1 LSAKGGTKVTGRG
14 SAGLPPRL
22 LDCIRRFGDEG
33 WRERK
38 QAVEEVLMVLATE
51 QPDGPTFAA
60 LIDTLIDGVIDPLES
75 AIYEGRGHEQKVV
88 AGGGV
93 SARAACQDVLIQLGR
108 ASLPKVLQ
116 RLDPEDTRS
125 SGTRLMVDMIG
136 QIGGE
141 AEIPILTRFLRDTA
155 ADENLRASSAAALGE
170 IGGVRAIEALEQ
182 LLGDESEMLQLYALD
197 ALRAASA
204 AVPVERLAPL
214 LGHAVTRKGAAA
226 LLGVTGAPEAV
237 ELLLPLLGDD
247 MRGVRAAAIE
257 GIARL
262 RVALADRDLAHV
274 VDNSVANIDDETK
287 IKVREL
293 IGHRERDVSVAAIA
307 LAGLARD
314 AGAVAAVLPRMED
327 PMVYERALA
336 LVERL
341 GSAANDALVEVLDTL
356 EVASRE
362 ALYRLIGALPG
373 DVDQRL
379 INLLLEGLDDP
390 LETVS
395 IAACDALQRVGG
407 RSAMAPLYRAC
418 GSEGPVGE
426 HAAEALAEVA
436 ERMSKT
442 RPGGGHDELLL
453 LIGGTWPH
461 AGALARNLCRVVG
474 RLGMLEFVPP
484 LVSMLGSSDVGVR
497 VAAAHALGSI
507 SGDHE
512 GVSALC
518 FALADE
524 DPQVR
529 AATCRSLGLLR
540 DTQSVHPLL
549 AATSDP
555 IALVRAAAVQALVAI
570 DNPIAHARM
579 REIILDD
586 SSTNV
591 VVHAIAGLGR
601 SNQNQD
607 LTLLMSLCAS
617 QDHEVVKAAARA
629 LKGYPAHR
637 ATAALLGLL
646 SHERW
651 DVRWASAEVL
661 SERGDVTALGPLQR
675 ARKLEQDALVK
686 QVLGQAID
694 RLRDLDG
701 EQTVPTAAQAG
712 PASDQTPTSR
722 DTSKA

>member
-1 LSAKGGTKVTGRG
+1 MSSEPSKGGTRVTGRG

-60 LIDTLIDGVIDPLES
+60 LIDTLIDGVIDPLDS
-75 AIYEGRGHEQKVV
+75 AIYEGREREAKVV

-116 RLDPEDTRS
+116 RLDPEDVHS

-141 AEIPILTRFLRDTA
+141 AEIPVLTRFLRNTG
-155 ADENLRASSAAALGE
+155 ADENLRASAAAALGE
-170 IGGVRAIEALEQ
+170 IGGPKAIAALEE
-182 LLGDESEMLQLYALD
+182 LLSDGSEMLQLYALD

-214 LGHAVTRKGAAA
+214 LEHAVTRKGAAG
-226 LLGVTGAPEAV
+226 LLGVSGSAAAV
-237 ELLLPLLGDD
+237 PLMLPLLGDD

-262 RVALADRDLAHV
+262 RVALADQELAHL
-274 VDNSVANIDDETK
+274 VDDAVAAIDDDTK
-287 IKVREL
+287 VKIREL
-293 IGHRERDVSVAAIA
+293 IGHRERDVSIAAIA

-341 GSAANDALVEVLDTL
+341 GTAANDALVEVLDSL

-373 DVDQRL
+373 EVDQRL
-379 INLLLEGLDDP
+379 INLLLEGLEDP
-390 LETVS
+390 LETVAA
-395 IAACDALQRVGG
+395 AACDALRKVGG
-407 RSAMAPLYRAC
+407 RSAMAPLYRSC
-418 GSEGPVGE
+418 GREGPVGE

-436 ERMSKT
+436 ARLAESRQ
-442 RPGGGHDELLL
+442 GGGHDELLL
-453 LIGGTWPH
+453 LIGGAWPQS
-461 AGALARNLCRVVG
+461 GALARNLCRVVG
-474 RLGMLEFVPP
+474 RLGLLEFVPP
-484 LVSMLGSSDVGVR
+484 LVSMLGSSDLGVR
-497 VAAAHALGSI
+497 VAAALALGSVP
-507 SGDHE
+507 GDHE
-512 GVSALC
+512 GIAALC

-529 AATCRSLGLLR
+529 AAACRSLGQLAA
-540 DTQSVHPLL
+540 THSVHPLL

-555 IALVRAAAVQALVAI
+555 VPLVRAAAVQALVAI
-570 DNPIAHARM
+570 GNPISLARM

-591 VVHAIAGLGR
+591 VVHAIAGLGQ

-629 LKGYPAHR
+629 LRLYSAHR

-651 DVRWASAEVL
+651 DVRWAAAEVL
-661 SERGDVTALGPLQR
+661 SERGDVTALQPLER
-675 ARKLEQDALVK
+675 ARKLEQDALVR
-686 QVLGQAID
+686 QILGQAIE
-694 RLRDLDG
+694 RLHELGTRS
-701 EQTVPTAAQAG
+701 Q
-712 PASDQTPTSR
+712 SR
-722 DTSKA
+722 EPSKA

>member
-1 LSAKGGTKVTGRG
+1 MSKGGTRVTGRG
-14 SAGLPPRL
+14 SQGLPPRL

-60 LIDTLIDGVIDPLES
+60 LIDTLIDGVIDPLAS
-75 AIYEGRGHEQKVV
+75 AIYEGREHETRVI

-108 ASLPKVLQ
+108 VSLPKVLE
-116 RLDPEDTRS
+116 RLDPEDTQS

-136 QIGGE
+136 QIGSE
-141 AEIPILTRFLRDTA
+141 REIPILTKFLVDVD
-155 ADENLRASSAAALGE
+155 ADENLRASAAAALGE
-170 IGGVRAIEALEQ
+170 IGGPKAIAALEQ
-182 LLGDESEMLQLYALD
+182 LLSDASEMLQLYALD

-204 AVPVERLAPL
+204 SVSVDRLAPL
-214 LGHAVTRKGAAA
+214 LGRPVTRKGAAA
-226 LLGVTGAPEAV
+226 LLGVTGSERAV

-247 MRGVRAAAIE
+247 MRGVRAAAVE

-262 RVALADRDLAHV
+262 RVALADEGKASLVDDAVAV
-274 VDNSVANIDDETK
+274 VNDETK
-287 IKVREL
+287 VKIREL
-293 IGHRERDVSVAAIA
+293 IGHRERDVSIAAIA

-341 GSAANDALVEVLDTL
+341 GSAANHALVEVLDSL

-373 DVDQRL
+373 QVDDRL
-379 INLLLEGLDDP
+379 IDLLLEGLHDP
-390 LETVS
+390 LESVAS
-395 IAACDALQRVGG
+395 AACDAVRRVGG
-407 RSAMAPLYRAC
+407 RSAMRPLYDCCKR
-418 GSEGPVGE
+418 EGPVGE

-436 ERMSKT
+436 QRLAEARK
-442 RPGGGHDELLL
+442 GGGHDDLLL
-453 LIGGTWPH
+453 LIGGAWPQS
-461 AGALARNLCRVVG
+461 GALARNVCRVVG
-474 RLGMLEFVPP
+474 RLGLVQYVPP

-497 VAAAHALGSI
+497 VAAALALGSI
-507 SGDHE
+507 PGDHE
-512 GVSALC
+512 GIGALC
-518 FALADE
+518 FSLADE

-529 AATCRSLGLLR
+529 AAACRSLGQLGDL
-540 DTQSVHPLL
+540 QSVQPLL

-555 IALVRAAAVQALVAI
+555 VALVRAAAVQALVAI
-570 DNPIAHARM
+570 DNPIILARM

-586 SSTNV
+586 SATNV

-601 SNQNQD
+601 STQNQD
-607 LTLLMSLCAS
+607 LTLLMSLCAA

-629 LKGYPAHR
+629 LKNFPAHR

-646 SHERW
+646 SHDRW
-651 DVRWASAEVL
+651 DVRWAAAEVL
-661 SERGDVTALGPLQR
+661 SERGDATALGPLGR
-675 ARKLEQDALVK
+675 ARNLEQDALVR
-686 QVLGQAID
+686 QILGQAID
-694 RLRDLDG
+694 RLRSLED
-701 EQTVPTAAQAG
+701 ERTEPSAKHE
-712 PASDQTPTSR
+712 
-722 DTSKA
+722 SK

>member
-1 LSAKGGTKVTGRG
+1 MSSEPSKRGTRVTGRG

-60 LIDTLIDGVIDPLES
+60 LIDTLIDGVIDPLDS
-75 AIYEGRGHEQKVV
+75 AIYEGREREAKVV

-116 RLDPEDTRS
+116 RLDPEDVNS

-141 AEIPILTRFLRDTA
+141 AEIPVLVKFLRNKD
-155 ADENLRASSAAALGE
+155 ADENLRASAAAALGE
-170 IGGVRAIEALEQ
+170 IGGPKAIAALED
-182 LLGDESEMLQLYALD
+182 LLADSSEMLQLYALD

-214 LGHAVTRKGAAA
+214 LDHAVTRKGAAG
-226 LLGVTGAPEAV
+226 LLGVSGSPTAV
-237 ELLLPLLGDD
+237 PLILPLLGDD

-262 RVALADRDLAHV
+262 RVVLADQGLAHL
-274 VDNSVANIDDETK
+274 VDDAVAAIDDPTK
-287 IKVREL
+287 AKIREL
-293 IGHRERDVSVAAIA
+293 IGHRERDVSIAAIA

-336 LVERL
+336 LIERL
-341 GSAANDALVEVLDTL
+341 GSAANDALVEVLDSL

-373 DVDQRL
+373 EVDQRL
-379 INLLLEGLDDP
+379 VNLLLEGLEDP
-390 LETVS
+390 LETVAA
-395 IAACDALQRVGG
+395 AACDALRKVGG
-407 RSAMAPLYRAC
+407 RSAMAPLYRSC
-418 GSEGPVGE
+418 GREGPVGE

-436 ERMSKT
+436 ARLAAS
-442 RPGGGHDELLL
+442 RQGGGHDELLL
-453 LIGGTWPH
+453 LIGGAWPQ

-474 RLGMLEFVPP
+474 RLGLLEFVPP

-497 VAAAHALGSI
+497 VAAALALGSVQ
-507 SGDHE
+507 GEHE
-512 GVSALC
+512 GIAALC

-529 AATCRSLGLLR
+529 AAACRSLGQLAAAH
-540 DTQSVHPLL
+540 SVHPLL

-555 IALVRAAAVQALVAI
+555 VPLVRAAAVQALVAI
-570 DNPIAHARM
+570 ANPITLARM

-591 VVHAIAGLGR
+591 VVHAIAGLGL

-629 LKGYPAHR
+629 LRLYPAHR

-651 DVRWASAEVL
+651 DVRWAAAEVL
-661 SERGDVTALGPLQR
+661 SERGDVTALQPLER
-675 ARKLEQDALVK
+675 ARKLEQDALVR
-686 QVLGQAID
+686 QILGQAIE
-694 RLRDLDG
+694 RLHDLG
-701 EQTVPTAAQAG
+701 SQPPT
-712 PASDQTPTSR
+712 PEL
-722 DTSKA
+722 SKA

>member
-1 LSAKGGTKVTGRG
+1 M
-14 SAGLPPRL
+14 PPRL

-60 LIDTLIDGVIDPLES
+60 LIDTLIDGVIDPLDS
-75 AIYEGRGHEQKVV
+75 AIYEGREHETKVV

-116 RLDPEDTRS
+116 RLDPDDTRS

-141 AEIPILTRFLRDTA
+141 SEIGILTGFLRDA
-155 ADENLRASSAAALGE
+155 SADENLRASAAAALGE
-170 IGGVRAIEALEQ
+170 IGGPRAIAALEQ
-182 LLGDESEMLQLYALD
+182 LLADDSEMLQLYALD

-204 AVPVERLAPL
+204 AVPVDRLAPL

-226 LLGVTGAPEAV
+226 LLGVTSSPDAV
-237 ELLLPLLGDD
+237 PLLIPLLGDD

-262 RVALADRDLAHV
+262 RVALADRDLSDI
-274 VDNSVANIDDETK
+274 VDDAVANIDDETK
-287 IKVREL
+287 AKVREL
-293 IGHRERDVSVAAIA
+293 IGHRERDVSIAAIA
-307 LAGLARD
+307 LAGLAKD

-341 GSAANDALVEVLDTL
+341 GTAANDALVEVLDSL

-373 DVDQRL
+373 EVDQRL
-379 INLLLEGLDDP
+379 INLLLEGLEDP
-390 LETVS
+390 LETVAA
-395 IAACDALQRVGG
+395 AACDALRRVGG
-407 RSAMAPLYRAC
+407 RSAMAPLYRGC
-418 GSEGPVGE
+418 GRQGPVGE
-426 HAAEALAEVA
+426 HAAEALAAVA
-436 ERMSKT
+436 ERMASA

-453 LIGGTWPH
+453 LIGGSWPH

-474 RLGMLEFVPP
+474 RLGLLEFVPP
-484 LVSMLGSSDVGVR
+484 LVSMLGSSDLGVR
-497 VAAAHALGSI
+497 VAAALALGNVA
-507 SGDHE
+507 GDHE
-512 GVSALC
+512 GVGALC
-518 FALADE
+518 FSLADE

-529 AATCRSLGLLR
+529 AAACRSLGQLA

-555 IALVRAAAVQALVAI
+555 VALVRAAAVQALVAI
-570 DNPIAHARM
+570 GNPITLARM

-586 SSTNV
+586 NSTNV
-591 VVHAIAGLGR
+591 VVHAIAGLGH
-601 SNQNQD
+601 STQNQD

-629 LKGYPAHR
+629 LKQYPAHR

-651 DVRWASAEVL
+651 DVRWAAAEVL
-661 SERGDVTALGPLQR
+661 SERGDVTALGPLER
-675 ARKLEQDALVK
+675 ARKLEQDALVR
-686 QVLGQAID
+686 QILGQAID
-694 RLRDLDG
+694 RLRVLLD
-701 EQTVPTAAQAG
+701 PSAAGA
-712 PASDQTPTSR
+712 PEHED
-722 DTSKA
+722 SKKA

>member
-1 LSAKGGTKVTGRG
+1 
-14 SAGLPPRL
+14 
-22 LDCIRRFGDEG
+22 
-33 WRERK
+33 
-38 QAVEEVLMVLATE
+38 MVLATE

-60 LIDTLIDGVIDPLES
+60 LIDTLIDGVIDPLAS
-75 AIYEGRGHEQKVV
+75 AIYEGREHETKVV

-116 RLDPEDTRS
+116 RLDPDDTRS

-141 AEIPILTRFLRDTA
+141 SEIPILTKFLRDA
-155 ADENLRASSAAALGE
+155 EADENLRASAAAALGE
-170 IGGVRAIEALEQ
+170 IGGPTAIAALEE
-182 LLGDESEMLQLYALD
+182 LLGDDSEMLQLYALD

-214 LGHAVTRKGAAA
+214 LEHAVTRKGAAA
-226 LLGVTGAPEAV
+226 LLGVTASVEAV

-262 RVALADRDLAHV
+262 RVALAERDLANV
-274 VDNSVANIDDETK
+274 VDDAVAVIDDETK

-293 IGHRERDVSVAAIA
+293 IGHRERDVSIAAIA
-307 LAGLARD
+307 LAGLAKD

-341 GSAANDALVEVLDTL
+341 GTAANDALVEVLDSL

-373 DVDQRL
+373 EVDQRL
-379 INLLLEGLDDP
+379 INLLLEGLEDP
-390 LETVS
+390 LETVAA
-395 IAACDALQRVGG
+395 AACDALRRVGG
-407 RSAMAPLYRAC
+407 RSAMAPLYRGC
-418 GSEGPVGE
+418 GREGPVGE

-436 ERMSKT
+436 ERRSAE
-442 RPGGGHDELLL
+442 RRGRGHDELLL
-453 LIGGTWPH
+453 LIGGSWPH

-474 RLGMLEFVPP
+474 RLGLIEFVPP

-497 VAAAHALGSI
+497 VAAALALGSI
-507 SGDHE
+507 AGDHE
-512 GVSALC
+512 GVGALC
-518 FALADE
+518 FSLADE

-529 AATCRSLGLLR
+529 AAACRSLGQLA
-540 DTQSVHPLL
+540 DAQSVHPLL

-555 IALVRAAAVQALVAI
+555 IALVRAAAVQALVSI
-570 DNPIAHARM
+570 DNPISLARM

-629 LKGYPAHR
+629 LKYYPAHR

-651 DVRWASAEVL
+651 DVRWAAAEVL

-675 ARKLEQDALVK
+675 ARKLEQDALVR
-686 QVLGQAID
+686 QILGQAID
-694 RLRDLDG
+694 RLREL
-701 EQTVPTAAQAG
+701 EAERTE
-712 PASDQTPTSR
+712 TSGR
-722 DTSKA
+722 NPSRNLGRNPGRNPEDKPKA

>member
-1 LSAKGGTKVTGRG
+1 MSSEPSKGGTKVTGRG

-60 LIDTLIDGVIDPLES
+60 LIDTLIDGVIDPLYS
-75 AIYEGRGHEQKVV
+75 AIYEGREREAKVV

-116 RLDPEDTRS
+116 RLDVDDVRS
-125 SGTRLMVDMIG
+125 SGTRLLVDMIG

-141 AEIPILTRFLRDTA
+141 AEIPILTKFLRNND
-155 ADENLRASSAAALGE
+155 ADENLRASAAAALGE
-170 IGGVRAIEALEQ
+170 IGGPKAVAALED
-182 LLGDESEMLQLYALD
+182 LLADESEMLQLYALD

-214 LGHAVTRKGAAA
+214 LQHAVTRKGAAA
-226 LLGVTGAPEAV
+226 LLGVSGSADAV
-237 ELLLPLLGDD
+237 PLMLPLLADD

-257 GIARL
+257 GLARL
-262 RVALADRDLAHV
+262 RVALADQDLAHV
-274 VDNSVANIDDETK
+274 VDDSVAAIDDETK
-287 IKVREL
+287 VKVREL
-293 IGHRERDVSVAAIA
+293 IGHRERDVSIAAIA

-336 LVERL
+336 LIERL
-341 GSAANDALVEVLDTL
+341 GSAANDALVEVLDSL

-373 DVDQRL
+373 EVDQRL
-379 INLLLEGLDDP
+379 INLLLEGLEDP
-390 LETVS
+390 LESVAA
-395 IAACDALQRVGG
+395 AACDALRKVGG
-407 RSAMAPLYRAC
+407 RSAMAPLYRSC
-418 GSEGPVGE
+418 GREGPVGE

-436 ERMSKT
+436 ARLAAA
-442 RPGGGHDELLL
+442 RGGGHDELLL
-453 LIGGTWPH
+453 LIGGAWPQ

-474 RLGMLEFVPP
+474 RLGLLEFVPP
-484 LVSMLGSSDVGVR
+484 LVSMLGSSDLGVR
-497 VAAAHALGSI
+497 VAAALALGSVP
-507 SGDHE
+507 GDHE
-512 GVSALC
+512 GVAALC

-529 AATCRSLGLLR
+529 AAACRSLGQLAA
-540 DTQSVHPLL
+540 THSVHPLL

-555 IALVRAAAVQALVAI
+555 VPLVRAAAVQALVAI
-570 DNPIAHARM
+570 GNPISLARM

-586 SSTNV
+586 NSTNV
-591 VVHAIAGLGR
+591 VVHAIAGLGQ

-629 LKGYPAHR
+629 LRLYSAHR

-651 DVRWASAEVL
+651 DVRWAAAEVL
-661 SERGDVTALGPLQR
+661 SERGDVTALQPLER
-675 ARKLEQDALVK
+675 ARKLEQDALVR
-686 QVLGQAID
+686 QILGQAIE
-694 RLRDLDG
+694 RLH
-701 EQTVPTAAQAG
+701 EVAQ
-712 PASDQTPTSR
+712 SQEL
-722 DTSKA
+722 SKA

>member
-1 LSAKGGTKVTGRG
+1 MSAKGGTKVTGRG

-60 LIDTLIDGVIDPLES
+60 LIDTLIDGVIDPLDS
-75 AIYEGRGHEQKVV
+75 AIYEGRENETKVV

-141 AEIPILTRFLRDTA
+141 SEISILTGFLRDA
-155 ADENLRASSAAALGE
+155 EADENLRASAAAALGE
-170 IGGVRAIEALEQ
+170 IGGPRAIDALEQ
-182 LLGDESEMLQLYALD
+182 LLADDSEMLQLYALD

-214 LGHAVTRKGAAA
+214 LSHAVTRKGAAA
-226 LLGVTGAPEAV
+226 LLGVTSSPDAV
-237 ELLLPLLGDD
+237 PLLIPLLGDD

-262 RVALADRDLAHV
+262 RVALADHDLSDI
-274 VDNSVANIDDETK
+274 VDDAVANIDDETK
-287 IKVREL
+287 AKVREL
-293 IGHRERDVSVAAIA
+293 IGHRERDVSIAAIA
-307 LAGLARD
+307 LAGLAKD

-341 GSAANDALVEVLDTL
+341 GTAANDALVEVLDSL

-373 DVDQRL
+373 EVDQRL
-379 INLLLEGLDDP
+379 INLLLEGLEDP
-390 LETVS
+390 LETVAA
-395 IAACDALQRVGG
+395 AACDALRRVGG
-407 RSAMAPLYRAC
+407 RSAMAPLYRGC
-418 GSEGPVGE
+418 GRQGPVGE

-436 ERMSKT
+436 ERMSRA

-453 LIGGTWPH
+453 LIGGSWPH
-461 AGALARNLCRVVG
+461 AGSLARNLCRVVG
-474 RLGMLEFVPP
+474 RLGLLEFVPP
-484 LVSMLGSSDVGVR
+484 LVSMLGSSDLGVR
-497 VAAAHALGSI
+497 VAAALALGNVA
-507 SGDHE
+507 GEHE
-512 GVSALC
+512 GVGALC
-518 FALADE
+518 FSLADE

-529 AATCRSLGLLR
+529 AAACRSLGQLA

-570 DNPIAHARM
+570 GNPITLARM

-601 SNQNQD
+601 STQNQD

-629 LKGYPAHR
+629 LKHYPAHR

-651 DVRWASAEVL
+651 DVRWAAAEVL
-661 SERGDVTALGPLQR
+661 SERGDVTALGPLER
-675 ARKLEQDALVK
+675 ARKLEQDALVR
-686 QVLGQAID
+686 QILGQAID
-694 RLRDLDG
+694 RLRVLSD
-701 EQTVPTAAQAG
+701 PSSAAAG
-712 PASDQTPTSR
+712 ASEKREDFKR
-722 DTSKA
+722 A

>member
-1 LSAKGGTKVTGRG
+1 MSSEPSKGGTRVTGRG

-60 LIDTLIDGVIDPLES
+60 LIDTLIDGVIDPLDS
-75 AIYEGRGHEQKVV
+75 AIYEGREREAKVV

-116 RLDPEDTRS
+116 RLDPDDVHS

-141 AEIPILTRFLRDTA
+141 AEIPVLVRFLRNTE
-155 ADENLRASSAAALGE
+155 ADENLRASAAAALGE
-170 IGGVRAIEALEQ
+170 IGGPKAIASLEE
-182 LLGDESEMLQLYALD
+182 LLADSSEMLQLYALD

-214 LGHAVTRKGAAA
+214 LEHAVTRKGAAG
-226 LLGVTGAPEAV
+226 LLGVSGSAAAV
-237 ELLLPLLGDD
+237 PLMLPLLGDD

-257 GIARL
+257 GLARL
-262 RVALADRDLAHV
+262 RVALADQGLAHL
-274 VDNSVANIDDETK
+274 VDDAVSVIDDDTK
-287 IKVREL
+287 AKVREL
-293 IGHRERDVSVAAIA
+293 IGHRERDVSIAAIA

-341 GSAANDALVEVLDTL
+341 GTAANDALVEVLDSL

-373 DVDQRL
+373 EVDQRL
-379 INLLLEGLDDP
+379 INLLLEGLEDP
-390 LETVS
+390 LETVAA
-395 IAACDALQRVGG
+395 AACDALRKVGG
-407 RSAMAPLYRAC
+407 RSAMAPLYRGC
-418 GSEGPVGE
+418 GREGPVGE

-436 ERMSKT
+436 ARLAESRQ
-442 RPGGGHDELLL
+442 GGGHDELLL
-453 LIGGTWPH
+453 LIGGAWPQ

-474 RLGMLEFVPP
+474 RLGLLEFVPP
-484 LVSMLGSSDVGVR
+484 LVSMLGSSDLGVR
-497 VAAAHALGSI
+497 VAAALALGSVP
-507 SGDHE
+507 GDHE
-512 GVSALC
+512 GVAALC

-529 AATCRSLGLLR
+529 AAACRSLGQLAA
-540 DTQSVHPLL
+540 THSVHPLL

-555 IALVRAAAVQALVAI
+555 VPLVRAAAVQALVAI
-570 DNPIAHARM
+570 GNPISLARM

-591 VVHAIAGLGR
+591 VVHAIAGLGQ

-629 LKGYPAHR
+629 LRLYSAHR

-651 DVRWASAEVL
+651 DVRWAAAEVL
-661 SERGDVTALGPLQR
+661 SERGDVTALQPLER
-675 ARKLEQDALVK
+675 ARKLEQDALVR
-686 QVLGQAID
+686 QILGQAIE
-694 RLRDLDG
+694 RLH
-701 EQTVPTAAQAG
+701 EFQ
-712 PASDQTPTSR
+712 SR
-722 DTSKA
+722 SQSQDPSKA

>member
-1 LSAKGGTKVTGRG
+1 MSADQQGGSKGGTKVTGRG
-14 SAGLPPRL
+14 GAGLPPKL

-60 LIDTLIDGVIDPLES
+60 LLDTLIDGVIDPLES
-75 AIYEGRGHEQKVV
+75 AIYEGREDEAKVI

-93 SARAACQDVLIQLGR
+93 SARAACQDVLVQLGR
-108 ASLPKVLQ
+108 ASLPKVLE
-116 RLDPEDTRS
+116 RLDPEDTQS

-136 QIGGE
+136 EIGGE
-141 AEIPILTRFLRDTA
+141 AEIPLLIRFLRDDD

-170 IGGVRAIEALEQ
+170 IGGEKAIKALEE
-182 LLGDESEMLQLYALD
+182 LLADDSEMLQLYALD
-197 ALRAASA
+197 ALRAAGA
-204 AVPVERLAPL
+204 AVAVGSLAPL
-214 LGHAVTRKGAAA
+214 LEHAVTRKGAVA
-226 LLGVTGAPEAV
+226 LLGITEDPEAV
-237 ELLLPLLGDD
+237 PLLIPALDDD
-247 MRGVRAAAIE
+247 MRGVRAAAVE
-257 GIARL
+257 GLARL
-262 RVALADRDLAHV
+262 RMALAEQDKAAL
-274 VDNSVANIDDETK
+274 VDDAVAAVGDETK
-287 IKVREL
+287 AHIRDL
-293 IGHRERDVSVAAIA
+293 ISHREREASLAAIA
-307 LAGLARD
+307 LAGLASD
-314 AGAVAAVLPRMED
+314 AKAVAAVLPRMDD

-341 GSAANDALVEVLDTL
+341 GSAANDSLVEVLDNL
-356 EVASRE
+356 EVSSRD

-373 DVDQRL
+373 EVDQRL
-379 INLLLEGLDDP
+379 INLLLEGLEDP
-390 LETVS
+390 LETVAA
-395 IAACDALQRVGG
+395 AACDALEKVGG

-418 GSEGPVGE
+418 GREGLVGE

-436 ERMSKT
+436 LRQAQS
-442 RPGGGHDELLL
+442 RSGGGHDDLML
-453 LIGGTWPH
+453 LIGGSWPQS
-461 AGALARNLCRVVG
+461 GALARNLCRVVG
-474 RLGMLEFVPP
+474 RLGLVDFVPP

-497 VAAAHALGSI
+497 VAAALALGSVP
-507 SGDHE
+507 GDHE
-512 GVSALC
+512 GVGALC

-529 AATCRSLGLLR
+529 AAACRSLGQLS
-540 DTQSVHPLL
+540 DAQSVHPLL

-555 IALVRAAAVQALVAI
+555 VALVRAAAVQALVAI
-570 DNPIAHARM
+570 DNPITMARM

-591 VVHAIAGLGR
+591 VVHAIAGLGH
-601 SNQNQD
+601 STQNQD

-629 LKGYPAHR
+629 LKGFNAHR

-651 DVRWASAEVL
+651 DVRWAAAEVL

-675 ARKLEQDALVK
+675 ARKFEHDALVR
-686 QVLGQAID
+686 QILQQAIEKLTGSPSVD
-694 RLRDLDG
+694 
-701 EQTVPTAAQAG
+701 EA
-712 PASDQTPTSR
+712 
-722 DTSKA
+722 

>member
-1 LSAKGGTKVTGRG
+1 MSSEPSKRGTRVTGRG

-60 LIDTLIDGVIDPLES
+60 LIDTLIDGVIDPLDS
-75 AIYEGRGHEQKVV
+75 AIYEGREREAKVV

-116 RLDPEDTRS
+116 RLDPEDVHS

-141 AEIPILTRFLRDTA
+141 AEIPVLTRFLRNTE
-155 ADENLRASSAAALGE
+155 ADENLRASAAAALGE
-170 IGGVRAIEALEQ
+170 IGGPKAIAALEE
-182 LLGDESEMLQLYALD
+182 LLSDGSEMLQLYALD

-214 LGHAVTRKGAAA
+214 LEHAVTRKGAAG
-226 LLGVTGAPEAV
+226 LLGVSGSPDAV
-237 ELLLPLLGDD
+237 ALMLPLLGDD
-247 MRGVRAAAIE
+247 MRGVRAAAID

-262 RVALADRDLAHV
+262 RVALADQGLAHL
-274 VDNSVANIDDETK
+274 VDDAVAAIDDDTK
-287 IKVREL
+287 VKIREL
-293 IGHRERDVSVAAIA
+293 IGHRERDVSIAAIA

-341 GSAANDALVEVLDTL
+341 GSAANDALVEVLDSL

-373 DVDQRL
+373 EVDQRL
-379 INLLLEGLDDP
+379 INLLLEGLEDP
-390 LETVS
+390 LETVAA
-395 IAACDALQRVGG
+395 AACDALCKVGG
-407 RSAMAPLYRAC
+407 RSAMAPLYRSC
-418 GSEGPVGE
+418 GREGPVGE

-436 ERMSKT
+436 ARLAESRQ
-442 RPGGGHDELLL
+442 GGGHDELLL
-453 LIGGTWPH
+453 LIGGAWPQ

-474 RLGMLEFVPP
+474 RLGLLEFVPP
-484 LVSMLGSSDVGVR
+484 LVSMLGSSDLGVR
-497 VAAAHALGSI
+497 VAAALALGSVR
-507 SGDHE
+507 GEHE
-512 GVSALC
+512 GVAALC

-529 AATCRSLGLLR
+529 AAACRSLGQLAA
-540 DTQSVHPLL
+540 THSVHPLL

-555 IALVRAAAVQALVAI
+555 VPLVRAAAVQALVAI
-570 DNPIAHARM
+570 GNPISLARM

-591 VVHAIAGLGR
+591 VVHAIAGLGL

-629 LKGYPAHR
+629 LRLYSAHR

-651 DVRWASAEVL
+651 DVRWAAAEVL
-661 SERGDVTALGPLQR
+661 SERGDVTALQPLER
-675 ARKLEQDALVK
+675 ARKLEQDVLV
-686 QVLGQAID
+686 QQILGQAIE
-694 RLRDLDG
+694 RLREVG
-701 EQTVPTAAQAG
+701 AG
-712 PASDQTPTSR
+712 PQNQSQDL
-722 DTSKA
+722 SKA

>member
-1 LSAKGGTKVTGRG
+1 MSAKGGTKVTGRG
-14 SAGLPPRL
+14 GAGMPPRL

-38 QAVEEVLMVLATE
+38 QAVEEILMVLATE

-60 LIDTLIDGVIDPLES
+60 LIDTLIDGVIDPLAS
-75 AIYEGRGHEQKVV
+75 AIYEGRETETKVV

-116 RLDPEDTRS
+116 RLDPEDTKS

-141 AEIPILTRFLRDTA
+141 PEIPILTTFLRDES
-155 ADENLRASSAAALGE
+155 ADENLRASAAAALGE
-170 IGGVRAIEALEQ
+170 IGGPKAVEALEE
-182 LLGDESEMLQLYALD
+182 LLGDDSEMLQLYALD

-204 AVPVERLAPL
+204 SVSIERLEPL
-214 LGHAVTRKGAAA
+214 LGRAVTRKGAAA
-226 LLGVTGAPEAV
+226 LLGVTGSERAV
-237 ELLLPLLGDD
+237 ELLLPMLGDD

-262 RVALADRDLAHV
+262 RVALADEGKAAL
-274 VDNSVANIDDETK
+274 VDDAVANIDDATK
-287 IKVREL
+287 VKVREL
-293 IGHRERDVSVAAIA
+293 IGHREREVSISAIA

-341 GSAANDALVEVLDTL
+341 GSAANDALVEVLDSL

-362 ALYRLIGALPG
+362 ALYRLIGALPIG
-373 DVDQRL
+373 VDPRL
-379 INLLLEGLDDP
+379 INLLLEGLEDP
-390 LETVS
+390 LETVAS
-395 IAACDALQRVGG
+395 AACDALRRVGD
-407 RSAMAPLYRAC
+407 RSSMRPLYEAC
-418 GSEGPVGE
+418 KRDGPVGE

-436 ERMSKT
+436 ERLSAA
-442 RPGGGHDELLL
+442 RPSGSHDELLL
-453 LIGGTWPH
+453 LIGGAWPQT
-461 AGALARNLCRVVG
+461 GAIARNVCRVVG
-474 RLGMLEFVPP
+474 RLGLVDYVPP

-497 VAAAHALGSI
+497 VAAALALGSI
-507 SGDHE
+507 PGDHE

-518 FALADE
+518 FSLADE

-529 AATCRSLGLLR
+529 AAACRSLGQLR
-540 DTQSVHPLL
+540 DPQSVHPLL

-555 IALVRAAAVQALVAI
+555 VALVRAAAVQALVAI
-570 DNPIAHARM
+570 DNPITLARM

-601 SNQNQD
+601 SNHGQD

-629 LKGYPAHR
+629 LRHYAAHR

-651 DVRWASAEVL
+651 DVRWAAAEVL
-661 SERGDVTALGPLQR
+661 SERGDVTALGPLAR
-675 ARKLEQDALVK
+675 ARNFEQDALVR
-686 QVLGQAID
+686 QILNQAID
-694 RLRDLDG
+694 HLRAIEEG
-701 EQTVPTAAQAG
+701 EGEDESTAPSSH
-712 PASDQTPTSR
+712 PATEEPSDSP
-722 DTSKA
+722 KA

>member
-1 LSAKGGTKVTGRG
+1 MSAKGGTKVTGRG
-14 SAGLPPRL
+14 GAGLPPRL

-60 LIDTLIDGVIDPLES
+60 LIDALIDGVIDPLDS
-75 AIYEGRGHEQKVV
+75 AIYEGRGHEAKVV

-108 ASLPKVLQ
+108 MSLPKVLQ

-125 SGTRLMVDMIG
+125 SGTRLMVDLIG
-136 QIGGE
+136 QLGGE
-141 AEIPILTRFLRDTA
+141 TEIPILTKFLQDTD

-170 IGGVRAIEALEQ
+170 IGGQKAVEALEQ
-182 LLGDESEMLQLYALD
+182 LLGDDSEMLQLYALD

-204 AVPVERLAPL
+204 SVSVTRLAPL
-214 LGHAVTRKGAAA
+214 LEQAVTRKGAAA
-226 LLGVTGAPEAV
+226 LLGVTAAPEAV
-237 ELLLPLLGDD
+237 PLLLPLLSDD

-257 GIARL
+257 GLARV
-262 RVALADRDLAHV
+262 RVALADRGLAHL
-274 VDNSVANIDDETK
+274 VDDAVAGIDDETK
-287 IKVREL
+287 AKVREL
-293 IGHRERDVSVAAIA
+293 IGHRERDVSIAAIA

-314 AGAVAAVLPRMED
+314 AGAIAAVLPRMED

-341 GSAANDALVEVLDTL
+341 GTAANDALVEVLETL

-373 DVDQRL
+373 EVDQRL
-379 INLLLEGLDDP
+379 VNLLLEGLDDP

-395 IAACDALQRVGG
+395 TAACDALRRVGG
-407 RSAMAPLYRAC
+407 RSSMAPLYRAS
-418 GSEGPVGE
+418 GREGPVGE

-436 ERMSKT
+436 ARLAET
-442 RPGGGHDELLL
+442 RPGGGHDDLRL

-474 RLGMLEFVPP
+474 RLGMAEFVPP

-529 AATCRSLGLLR
+529 AATCRSLGQLQ
-540 DTQSVHPLL
+540 DAQSVHPLL

-555 IALVRAAAVQALVAI
+555 VALVRAAAVQALVAI
-570 DNPIAHARM
+570 DNPISLARM

-591 VVHAIAGLGR
+591 VVHAIAGLGH

-629 LKGYPAHR
+629 LKGYGAHR

-651 DVRWASAEVL
+651 DVRWAAAEVL
-661 SERGDVTALGPLQR
+661 SERGDATALGPLER
-675 ARKLEQDALVK
+675 AQKLEQDALVR
-686 QVLGQAID
+686 QILGQAIQH
-694 RLRDLDG
+694 LRDA
-701 EQTVPTAAQAG
+701 EQTQPSATSATGPTEQQG
-712 PASDQTPTSR
+712 SN
-722 DTSKA
+722 KA

>member
-1 LSAKGGTKVTGRG
+1 VSSEPSKRGTRVTGRG

-60 LIDTLIDGVIDPLES
+60 LIDTLIDGVIDPLDS
-75 AIYEGRGHEQKVV
+75 AIYEGREREAKVI

-108 ASLPKVLQ
+108 ASLPKVMQ
-116 RLDPEDTRS
+116 RLDPEDMRS
-125 SGTRLMVDMIG
+125 SGTRLLVDMIG

-141 AEIPILTRFLRDTA
+141 AEIPVLTRFLRNVE
-155 ADENLRASSAAALGE
+155 ADENLRASAAAALGE
-170 IGGVRAIEALEQ
+170 IGGPKAIAALEE
-182 LLGDESEMLQLYALD
+182 LLADQSEMLQLYALD

-226 LLGVTGAPEAV
+226 LLGVSGAAEAV
-237 ELLLPLLGDD
+237 PLLLPLLGDD

-257 GIARL
+257 GLARL
-262 RVALADRDLAHV
+262 RVALADQNLAQV
-274 VDNSVANIDDETK
+274 VDDSVAAIDDETK
-287 IKVREL
+287 AKVREL
-293 IGHRERDVSVAAIA
+293 IGHRERDVSIAAIA

-314 AGAVAAVLPRMED
+314 VGAVAAVLPRMED

-336 LVERL
+336 LIERL
-341 GSAANDALVEVLDTL
+341 GSAANDALVEVLDSL

-373 DVDQRL
+373 EVDQRL
-379 INLLLEGLDDP
+379 INLLLEGLEDP
-390 LETVS
+390 LETVAS
-395 IAACDALQRVGG
+395 AACDALRKVGG
-407 RSAMAPLYRAC
+407 RSAMAPLYRSC
-418 GSEGPVGE
+418 GREGPVGE
-426 HAAEALAEVA
+426 HAAEALAEA
-436 ERMSKT
+436 AARLASS
-442 RPGGGHDELLL
+442 RQGGGHDELLL
-453 LIGGTWPH
+453 LIGGAWPQS
-461 AGALARNLCRVVG
+461 GALARNLCRVVG
-474 RLGMLEFVPP
+474 RLGLLEFVPP

-497 VAAAHALGSI
+497 VAAALALGSV
-507 SGDHE
+507 SGEHE
-512 GVSALC
+512 GVAALC

-529 AATCRSLGLLR
+529 AAACRSLGQLAA
-540 DTQSVHPLL
+540 THSVHPLL

-555 IALVRAAAVQALVAI
+555 VPLVRAAAVQALVAI
-570 DNPIAHARM
+570 ANPISLARM

-591 VVHAIAGLGR
+591 VVHAIAGLGQ

-629 LKGYPAHR
+629 LRLYSAHR

-651 DVRWASAEVL
+651 DVRWAAAEVL
-661 SERGDVTALGPLQR
+661 SERGDVTALQPLER
-675 ARKLEQDALVK
+675 ARKLEQDALVR
-686 QVLGQAID
+686 QILGQAIE
-694 RLRDLDG
+694 RLH
-701 EQTVPTAAQAG
+701 QV
-712 PASDQTPTSR
+712 
-722 DTSKA
+722 